1 MAKTING
8 IKFNDLSRIGK
19 GSAFNNVINGD
30 ISSEADLQ
38 DYLDAGE
45 EYRNIQSVLIDWNSA
60 ELDLSDSSI
69 RDEAGTDLNGK
80 KIINSTGELFADI
93 DESFPFIRFGA
104 A

>member
-45 EYRNIQSVLIDWNSA
+45 
-60 ELDLSDSSI
+60 
-69 RDEAGTDLNGK
+69 
-80 KIINSTGELFADI
+80 
-93 DESFPFIRFGA
+93 
-104 A
+104 